1 MNTII
6 RPGLVFIP
14 LIAGLGGCS
23 STGPFGLASSLAPS
37 PAPSLFAAPI
47 AAMAPAMPPSPGV
60 PPPAGL
66 DDYKTRVAHHILQ
79 RNPGRAF
86 AGTLPP
92 LMPAIVVVRITV
104 DQSGTMTEVEVQRA
118 RDAAAARVALD
129 SLWRSMPLPAP
140 QRLAQADGTLTFSE
154 TFLFGARYRYQLR
167 SLGPVQASE

>member
-23 STGPFGLASSLAPS
+23 STGPFGLASSPS
-37 PAPSLFAAPI
+37 PSPPATSIAGTAAP
-47 AAMAPAMPPSPGV
+47 ALPPSPGV

-66 DDYKTRVAHHILQ
+66 DAYKTRVAQHILQ
-79 RNPGRAF
+79 HNPALAF

-154 TFLFGARYRYQLR
+154 TFLFGERYRYQLR